1 MNGGQYMKK
10 RIMMVFGI
18 CMIVLF
24 GIHTR
29 SCSQC
34 KTIEV
39 KASTV
44 LQPISEIEYPQTI
57 IHEIVLNFL
66 NQSNE
71 VEKKV
76 LIMGYDGFR
85 RDGLN
90 QLQEESQSGI
100 IQVMSEGGLYLSY
113 AGGETNNPQDTSTA
127 PGWSSILTGEWS
139 DVTKVEDNEDVKA
152 TDAETLLTTAA
163 RMGYSARFVAS
174 WSPHFD
180 TTYHDDIV
188 QTQKEQLDV
197 QYLQEEDDA
206 GTRGAI
212 LSMLQEQNDADVM
225 FFTLEESDHAGHSYG
240 YGNDEPAYVEAI
252 HTVDTWG
259 AEIINAIKQRA
270 TYENEDW
277 LILITS
283 DHGGVNTGHG
293 GQSEAE
299 RSTWF
304 ACNRKL
310 DAILE

>member
-1 MNGGQYMKK
+1 M
-10 RIMMVFGI
+10 IALASFG
-18 CMIVLF
+18 
-24 GIHTR
+24 TR
-29 SCSQC
+29 KCSQC
-34 KTIEV
+34 GTIEV
-39 KASTV
+39 KASSV

-66 NQSNE
+66 NQPND
-71 VEKKV
+71 VKKKV

-100 IQVMSEGGLYLSY
+100 IQVMKDGGLYLSY

-139 DVTKVEDNEDVKA
+139 DITKVEDNEDVKT

-180 TTYHDDIV
+180 TTYYDDIL
-188 QTQKEQLDV
+188 QAQKEQLDV

-206 GTRGAI
+206 GTRSTI

-259 AEIINAIKQRA
+259 AEIVNAIKQRS

-304 ACNRKL
+304 VCNRTL
-310 DAILE
+310 DAMLE